1 MLLQVVF
8 TDYINND
15 FKNITDHIKLVTC
28 MVQLPR
34 PILIGYLDSSI
45 FGDKFFMSLTKIV

>member
-8 TDYINND
+8 TDDISTA
-15 FKNITDHIKLVTC
+15 FKNITGDIKLVTC

-34 PILIGYLDSSI
+34 PIV
-45 FGDKFFMSLTKIV
+45 IVY

>member
-8 TDYINND
+8 TDDINNA
-15 FKNITDHIKLVTC
+15 FKIITGHIKLVTC
-28 MVQLPR
+28 LVQLPR

>member
-8 TDYINND
+8 TDYVNND
-15 FKNITDHIKLVTC
+15 FKNITGHIKLVMC

>member
-8 TDYINND
+8 TDDINND
-15 FKNITDHIKLVTC
+15 FKNITGHIKLVMC